1 MPNPRKLTLAVL
13 LSLASIASLPAQ
25 AAEPSKS
32 DTAKS
37 KPAPAPQTELTGAFV
52 YKYLIGEV
60 AGQRGDLELASTIF
74 LDLAKSSRDPRLA
87 ERAAK
92 AAVYGNKP
100 RLVTQAVSLWSEL
113 DPSST
118 EAQQAST
125 ELFVNAGKLN
135 DAKPFL
141 QKLLAK
147 EDTRAN
153 GFLYLNSLL
162 AKQTDKNAV
171 LSLVQELAAP
181 YPDLPEAHFTIA
193 NSALAAGK
201 VELAMSELDIAEKLS
216 PGWEMSA
223 LLKGQI
229 LYLQSPDAAI
239 NFYKQFLSAN
249 ENANEVRL
257 TMARLLINQKR
268 FDEAKPEFIK
278 LISASKNNPEIM
290 VVVGLLSIQANELAD
305 AEKYFQDA
313 LAAGFKNPDQVFIYL
328 GQIAEKQNDDKLALA
343 WYNRVKPGDR
353 YLDAQFNIAGI
364 VARTQG
370 IDAALQVLRNIP
382 ELTNEQEA
390 LSLQMQA
397 SLLGKMKRYQ
407 EAYDLLGQTV
417 ATLPNTPEI
426 IYDYAMAAE
435 RIGQFD
441 IAEKELRKLIK
452 LKPDF
457 AQAYNALGYSLADR
471 NLKLDEAH
479 KLIQQA
485 LALSPDDHYIL
496 DSMGWVQYRMGK
508 LDSASNYLRQAYSQQ
523 PDPEIAAHLGEVLW
537 HQGKKDE
544 AVQTWESALRAFPD
558 NEVLIKTAQKFKN

>member
-13 LSLASIASLPAQ
+13 LSLASIASISAQ
-25 AAEPSKS
+25 AAEPSKAES
-32 DTAKS
+32 AKA

-60 AGQRGDLELASTIF
+60 AGQRGDLELASSIF

-135 DAKPFL
+135 EAKPFL

-201 VELAMSELDIAEKLS
+201 VDLAMSELDTAEKLS

-229 LYLQSPDAAI
+229 LFLQSPDAAI

-370 IDAALQVLRNIP
+370 IEAALQVLRNIP

-390 LSLQMQA
+390 LSFQMQA

-544 AVQTWESALRAFPD
+544 AVQTWESALKAFPD

>member
-13 LSLASIASLPAQ
+13 LSLASIASLSAQ

-32 DTAKS
+32 ESAKS

-60 AGQRGDLELASTIF
+60 AGQRGDLELASSIF

-135 DAKPFL
+135 EAKPFL

-171 LSLVQELAAP
+171 LTLVQELAAP

-201 VELAMSELDIAEKLS
+201 VELAMSELDTAEKLS

-305 AEKYFQDA
+305 
-313 LAAGFKNPDQVFIYL
+313 GFKNPDQVFIYL

-390 LSLQMQA
+390 LSMQMQA

-508 LDSASNYLRQAYSQQ
+508 LDAASNYLRQAYSQQ

-544 AVQTWESALRAFPD
+544 AVQTWESALKVFPD